1 MVDHRVHG
9 TDTPAKA
16 IHAEYNQ
23 RDYQQQHRTGHDTP
37 TTIDG
42 LLLFADPALAR
53 LAGTVVLGGPAGWPI
68 GPGAGSACR
77 SRA

>member
-1 MVDHRVHG
+1 MVNHRVHG

-16 IHAEYNQ
+16 VHAEYNQ

-42 LLLFADPALAR
+42 LLLFADLALAR
-53 LAGTVVLGGPAGWPI
+53 LAGTVVSGGPAGWPI
-68 GPGAGSACR
+68 GPGTGSACR